1 MRHRRSTSKCP
12 SAVAVAGTFS
22 LFLFMSPC
30 TEATVTAQAATS
42 SATPYSNRTLAAPPG
57 IPPQPANRATLVAS
71 ALPATLGLGGLLYG
85 LTVLPAL
92 LALFGSSGAFPLTG
106 FLGSLFR
113 DKSDHTIAS
122 CKLAN
127 TEIPARMTA
136 NGPKLTGSCRYGPRS
151 ARRSSGDGKE
161 SKRDASH
168 LLAVVQEALQR
179 WDGAPEACRSMF
191 VCQVAKEALQAGYL
205 PDMRPFDPL
214 FALFLG
220 DSGGKPS
227 PGKDSKALFP
237 HQTFFHAMRDGFRG
251 CKAKYDCDAPLQPP
265 RYPRTR
271 KT

>member
-12 SAVAVAGTFS
+12 SAVAAACTFS
-22 LFLFMSPC
+22 LLLFMSPC

-113 DKSDHTIAS
+113 DKSV
-122 CKLAN
+122 
-127 TEIPARMTA
+127 
-136 NGPKLTGSCRYGPRS
+136 
-151 ARRSSGDGKE
+151 RRSSGDGKE